1 MPQHSQVEIE
11 RKYDVDETTA
21 PPLLVGVGAVA
32 TQTEPETAELV
43 ATYFDTADLTLAHA
57 RIAVRV
63 RRGGADQGWHVKLP
77 AEEGRTELHWPLTD
91 GDDVPEELI
100 ASVAAVVPDAR
111 IASVAAVVPDAR
123 IAEAELVPV
132 ARVTNRRVTV
142 VLQDAAG
149 FDLAEFCDDHVTSE
163 NLRSGG
169 TQSWREWEVELLS
182 GAPDTRSGR
191 TALLDEIEERVLAAG
206 AVVSASSSKLQRALG
221 L

>member
-11 RKYDVDETTA
+11 RKYDVDENTE
-21 PPLLVGVGAVA
+21 PPFLVGVGAVA
-32 TQTEPETAELV
+32 TGSKPETAELV
-43 ATYFDTADLTLAHA
+43 ATYFDTSDLALAHA
-57 RIAVRV
+57 KVAVRV
-63 RRGGADQGWHVKLP
+63 RRGGADEGWHVKLP

-91 GDDVPEELI
+91 GDDVPAELI
-100 ASVAAVVPDAR
+100 ASIAQVAPDAR
-111 IASVAAVVPDAR
+111 IGDAP
-123 IAEAELVPV
+123 LVPI
-132 ARVTNRRVTV
+132 ARVTNTRTTV

-169 TQSWREWEVELLS
+169 TQGWREWEVELLS

-206 AVVSASSSKLQRALG
+206 AVVSASSSKLQRTLG